1 MRSLFACSFIL
12 IFLAS
17 CGEDDPTVKL
27 ESDNLSIID
36 DLEYERVSHPA
47 TITAATIEGSY
58 LNVTIGFSGCDDTVT
73 VRLVGEEKISKS
85 NPPQRNLKL
94 QVNDAGDCLAFFT
107 KTLSFDL
114 SPFLSGEEHMD
125 FNLEGWERK
134 LIHGLN
140 PEECDTLTLV
150 DGEAFK
156 KESHPVQIQ
165 EVVLEGDCLEL
176 TFAFSGCSDDIG
188 IQLVDKDIV
197 AESNPPQ
204 CYLRL
209 ILEDAGLCTAAFSK
223 TMSFDLTPSR
233 VKGGDAVI
241 FHLEG
246 WEDWL
251 LYNY

>member
-1 MRSLFACSFIL
+1 MRSLFAYSLIL

-17 CGEDDPTVKL
+17 CGEDDPAVKPQHG
-27 ESDNLSIID
+27 SFAIID
-36 DLEYERVSHPA
+36 DLEYEKASHPA
-47 TITAATIEGSY
+47 TIAAATIEGSR
-58 LNVTIGFSGCDDTVT
+58 LNVTIGFSGCDDAVS
-73 VRLVGEEKISKS
+73 VKLVGEEKISKS

-94 QVNDAGDCLAFFT
+94 LVSDAGDCLAFFT

-114 SPFLSGEEHMD
+114 SPFVNGEEYMY

-134 LIHGLN
+134 LIYGLN
-140 PEECDTLTLV
+140 PGECDALTLV

-165 EVVLEGDCLEL
+165 EVVLEEDCLGL
-176 TFAFSGCSDDIG
+176 TIAFSGCSDDID
-188 IQLVDKDIV
+188 IQLVDRDIV

-204 CYLRL
+204 CYLRV
-209 ILEDAGLCTAAFSK
+209 ILEDAGLCAAAFSK

-233 VKGGDAVI
+233 VKGGNAVI